1 MPNFAILTDSASN
14 LTAKQLRDNDITA
27 IPFPY
32 FLRGK
37 ECGCDTLEIF
47 DDMAFYAALKNGE
60 KVTTSQIN
68 PQTYTN
74 YMRPLL
80 EAGNDILFIG
90 LSSGISG
97 SFASAAIAKEQLS
110 EEFPERKIELVDSL
124 GASLGEGLIVLK
136 AAELRSEGKTLG
148 DTAEEIRIH
157 IKKMY
162 QVFTVDDLMFL
173 KRTGRLSNISAVVGT
188 VLGIKPMLKGNEEG
202 KIVAF
207 GKIRGRAKVIAAL
220 AEKYDALVKE
230 PEKQTVGI
238 SYCDC
243 KEDAKALAELI
254 NKTNPPKK
262 LIVLKHEPA
271 TGSHLGPGALAL
283 YFEGEKGVRK
293 V

>member
-32 FLRGK
+32 FLKGK

-97 SFASAAIAKEQLS
+97 SFASATIAKEQLS

-136 AAELRSEGKTLG
+136 AAELRAEGKTLG

-173 KRTGRLSNISAVVGT
+173 KRTGRLSNISAALGT

>member
-1 MPNFAILTDSASN
+1 MPNFAILTDSSSN

-32 FLRGK
+32 FLKGK
-37 ECGCDTLEIF
+37 ECGCDTLETF

-80 EAGNDILFIG
+80 ESGKDILFVG
-90 LSSGISG
+90 LSSGVSG
-97 SFASAAIAKEQLS
+97 AFDSAVMAKEQLA
-110 EEFPERKIELVDSL
+110 EEFPQCKIELVDSL
-124 GASLGEGLIVLK
+124 GASLGEGLMVLR
-136 AAELRSEGKTLG
+136 AAELRAEGKTISE
-148 DTAEEIRIH
+148 TAEEVRIH
-157 IKKMY
+157 IEKMY

-173 KRTGRLSNISAVVGT
+173 KRTGRLSNISAAAGT
-188 VLGIKPMLKGNEEG
+188 VLGIKPLLKGNEEG

-207 GKIRGRAKVIAAL
+207 GKVRGKAKVIAAL
-220 AEKYDALVKE
+220 AEKYGTLVKE

-243 KEDAKALAELI
+243 KEDATALAELI
-254 NKTNPPKK
+254 NRTNPPKK
-262 LIVLKHEPA
+262 LIVVKHEPA

-283 YFEGEKGVRK
+283 YFEGEKGIRK
-293 V
+293 A

>member
-1 MPNFAILTDSASN
+1 MSNFAILTDSASN

-32 FLRGK
+32 FLKGK
-37 ECGCDTLEIF
+37 EYGCELLETF
-47 DDMAFYAALKNGE
+47 DDMAFYAALRNGE

-68 PQTYTN
+68 PQRYTDF
-74 YMRPLL
+74 MRPLL
-80 EAGNDILFIG
+80 EGGKDILFIG
-90 LSSGISG
+90 ISSGISG
-97 SFASAAIAKEQLS
+97 AYASATIAKEQLA
-110 EEFPERKIELVDSL
+110 EEFPDRKIELVDSL
-124 GASLGEGLIVLK
+124 GASLGEGLMVLK
-136 AAELRSEGKTLG
+136 AAEYRKEGKSLTE
-148 DTAEEIRIH
+148 TAEEIRVH
-157 IKKMY
+157 IEKMY

-173 KRTGRLSNISAVVGT
+173 KRTGRLSNLSAVVGT

-207 GKIRGRAKVIAAL
+207 GKIRGRAKVISAL
-220 AEKYDALVKE
+220 AEKYDTLVKD

-243 KEDAKALAELI
+243 KEDANALAELI

-262 LIVLKHEPA
+262 LIIVKHEPA

-293 V
+293 A

>member
-37 ECGCDTLEIF
+37 ECGCDLLETF

-68 PQTYTN
+68 PQKYID
-74 YMRPLL
+74 YMRPIL
-80 EAGNDILFIG
+80 ESGKDILFIG
-90 LSSGISG
+90 ISSGISG
-97 SFASAAIAKEQLS
+97 AFSSAVMAKEQLA
-110 EEFPERKIELVDSL
+110 EEFHERKIELVDSL
-124 GASLGEGLIVLK
+124 GASLGEGLMVLR
-136 AAELRSEGKTLG
+136 AAELRAEGKTIG
-148 DTAEEIRIH
+148 ETAEEVRIH
-157 IKKMY
+157 IEKMY

-173 KRTGRLSNISAVVGT
+173 KRTGRLSNISAAVGT
-188 VLGIKPMLKGNEEG
+188 VLGIKPLLKGNEEG

-207 GKIRGRAKVIAAL
+207 GKVRGRAKVLAAL
-220 AEKYDALVKE
+220 AEKYDTLVKE
-230 PEKQTVGI
+230 PENQTVGI

-243 KEDAKALAELI
+243 KEDAKALAEMI
-254 NKTNPPKK
+254 NRTNPPKK
-262 LIVLKHEPA
+262 LIVVKHEPA

-283 YFEGEKGVRK
+283 YFEGEKGIRK

>member
-32 FLRGK
+32 FLKGK
-37 ECGCDTLEIF
+37 ECGCELLETF
-47 DDMAFYAALKNGE
+47 DDMAFYAALRNGE
-60 KVTTSQIN
+60 NVTTSQIN
-68 PQTYTN
+68 PQTYTD

-80 EAGNDILFIG
+80 ESGKDILFIG

-97 SFASAAIAKEQLS
+97 SFASATIAKEQLA
-110 EEFPERKIELVDSL
+110 EEFPRCKIELVDSL
-124 GASLGEGLIVLK
+124 GASLGEGLMALK
-136 AAELRSEGKTLG
+136 AAELRAEGKTL
-148 DTAEEIRIH
+148 DETAEEIRIH
-157 IKKMY
+157 IEKMY

-173 KRTGRLSNISAVVGT
+173 KRTGRLSNISAAVGT
-188 VLGIKPMLKGNEEG
+188 VLGIKPMLKGNEVG

-207 GKIRGRAKVIAAL
+207 GKVRGRAKIIAAL
-220 AEKYDALVKE
+220 AQKYETLVKE

-243 KEDAKALAELI
+243 KEEAEALAELI
-254 NKTNPPKK
+254 KKANPPKK
-262 LIVLKHEPA
+262 LIVVKHEPA
-271 TGSHLGPGALAL
+271 TGSHLGPCALAL

-293 V
+293 L

>member
-1 MPNFAILTDSASN
+1 MPDFAILTDSASN
-14 LTAKQLRDNDITA
+14 LTAIQLRDNDITA

-157 IKKMY
+157 IEKMY

-173 KRTGRLSNISAVVGT
+173 KRTGRLSNISAALGT

>member
-37 ECGCDTLEIF
+37 ECGCDTLETF
-47 DDMAFYAALKNGE
+47 DDIAFYAALKNGE
-60 KVTTSQIN
+60 RVTTSQIN
-68 PQTYTN
+68 PQRYIDF
-74 YMRPLL
+74 MRPLL
-80 EAGNDILFIG
+80 EAGKDILFIG

-97 SFASAAIAKEQLS
+97 AFSSAVMAMEQLS
-110 EEFPERKIELVDSL
+110 EEFPQRKIELVDSL
-124 GASLGEGLIVLK
+124 GASLGEGLMVLR
-136 AAELRSEGKTLG
+136 AAELRAEGKTIG
-148 DTAEEIRIH
+148 ETAEEVRIH
-157 IKKMY
+157 IEKMY

-173 KRTGRLSNISAVVGT
+173 KRTGRLSNISAAVGT
-188 VLGIKPMLKGNEEG
+188 VLGIKPLLKGNEEG
-202 KIVAF
+202 KIVAC

-220 AEKYDALVKE
+220 AEKYGTLVKE

-262 LIVLKHEPA
+262 LIVVKHEPA

-283 YFEGEKGVRK
+283 YFEGEKGIRK

>member
-1 MPNFAILTDSASN
+1 MPDFAILTDSASN
-14 LTAKQLRDNDITA
+14 LTAKQLRDNAITA

-32 FLRGK
+32 FLKGK
-37 ECGCDTLEIF
+37 ECGCDTLETF

-157 IKKMY
+157 IEKMY

-173 KRTGRLSNISAVVGT
+173 KRTGRLSNISAALGT

>member
-14 LTAKQLRDNDITA
+14 LTAKQLRDNNITA

-32 FLRGK
+32 FLKGK

-90 LSSGISG
+90 LSSGVSG
-97 SFASAAIAKEQLS
+97 AFSSAVMAKEQLS
-110 EEFPERKIELVDSL
+110 EEFPQRKIELVDSL

-136 AAELRSEGKTLG
+136 AAELRAEGKTLG

-173 KRTGRLSNISAVVGT
+173 KRTGRLSNISAALGT

>member
-1 MPNFAILTDSASN
+1 MPDFAILTDSASN
-14 LTAKQLRDNDITA
+14 LTAKQLRDNNITA

-32 FLRGK
+32 FLKGK
-37 ECGCDTLEIF
+37 ECGCDTLETF

-68 PQTYTN
+68 PQKYID
-74 YMRPLL
+74 YMRPIL
-80 EAGNDILFIG
+80 ESGKDILFIG

-97 SFASAAIAKEQLS
+97 AFSSAVIAKEQLND
-110 EEFPERKIELVDSL
+110 EFPERRIELVDSL
-124 GASLGEGLIVLK
+124 GASLGEGLIALK
-136 AAELRSEGKTLG
+136 AAEYRAEGKTIG
-148 DTAEEIRIH
+148 ETAEEIRIH
-157 IKKMY
+157 IEKMY

-173 KRTGRLSNISAVVGT
+173 KRTGRLSNLSAAVGT
-188 VLGIKPMLKGNEEG
+188 VLGIKPILKGNEEG

-207 GKIRGRAKVIAAL
+207 GKVRGRAKVISAL
-220 AEKYDALVKE
+220 AEKYNALVKD
-230 PEKQTVGI
+230 PETQTVGI

-243 KEDAKALAELI
+243 KEDAKALADLI

-262 LIVLKHEPA
+262 LLIVKHEPA

-293 V
+293 A

>member
-1 MPNFAILTDSASN
+1 MPDFAILTDSASN
-14 LTAKQLRDNDITA
+14 LTAKQLRDNNITA

-32 FLRGK
+32 FLKGK
-37 ECGCDTLEIF
+37 EYGCEMLETF
-47 DDMAFYAALKNGE
+47 DDMAYNAALNNGE

-68 PQTYTN
+68 PQKYID
-74 YMRPLL
+74 YMRPIL
-80 EAGNDILFIG
+80 ESGKDILFIG

-97 SFASAAIAKEQLS
+97 AFSSAVIAKEQLND
-110 EEFPERKIELVDSL
+110 EFPERRIELVDSL
-124 GASLGEGLIVLK
+124 GASLGEGLIALK
-136 AAELRSEGKTLG
+136 AAEYRADGKTI
-148 DTAEEIRIH
+148 DETAEEIRIH
-157 IKKMY
+157 IEKMY

-173 KRTGRLSNISAVVGT
+173 KRTGRLSNLSAVVGT
-188 VLGIKPMLKGNEEG
+188 VLGIKPLLKGNEEG

-207 GKIRGRAKVIAAL
+207 GKIRGRAKVIATL
-220 AEKYDALVKE
+220 AEKYDTLVKE

-254 NKTNPPKK
+254 NRTNPPKK
-262 LIVLKHEPA
+262 LIIVKHEPA

>member
-1 MPNFAILTDSASN
+1 MPDFAILTDSASN

-97 SFASAAIAKEQLS
+97 SFASATIAKEQLS

-157 IKKMY
+157 IEKMY

-173 KRTGRLSNISAVVGT
+173 KRTGRLSNISAALGT

>member
-1 MPNFAILTDSASN
+1 MPDFAILTDSASY

-97 SFASAAIAKEQLS
+97 SFASATIAKEQLS

-136 AAELRSEGKTLG
+136 AAELRAEGKTLG

-173 KRTGRLSNISAVVGT
+173 KRTGRLSNISAALGT

-262 LIVLKHEPA
+262 LIVVKHEPA

>member
-1 MPNFAILTDSASN
+1 MPDFAILTDSASN

-32 FLRGK
+32 FLKGK
-37 ECGCDTLEIF
+37 ECGCDTLETF

-97 SFASAAIAKEQLS
+97 SFASATIAKEQLS

>member
-1 MPNFAILTDSASN
+1 MPDFAILTDSASN

-32 FLRGK
+32 FLKGK
-37 ECGCDTLEIF
+37 ECGCDTLETF

-97 SFASAAIAKEQLS
+97 SFASATIAKEQLS

-157 IKKMY
+157 IEKMY

-173 KRTGRLSNISAVVGT
+173 KRTGRLSNISAALGT

>member
-32 FLRGK
+32 FLKGK
-37 ECGCDTLEIF
+37 ECGCDTLETF

-136 AAELRSEGKTLG
+136 AAELRAEGKTLG

-173 KRTGRLSNISAVVGT
+173 KRTGRLSNISAALGT

>member
-1 MPNFAILTDSASN
+1 MPDFAILTDSASN

-37 ECGCDTLEIF
+37 ECGCDTLETF

-68 PQTYTN
+68 PQKYADC
-74 YMRPLL
+74 MRPIL
-80 EAGNDILFIG
+80 ESGRDLLFIG

-97 SFASAAIAKEQLS
+97 AYASAVIAKEQLA
-110 EEFPERKIELVDSL
+110 EEFPDRKIELVDSL
-124 GASLGEGLIVLK
+124 GASLGEGLMVLR
-136 AAELRSEGKTLG
+136 AAEYRKEGKSLNE
-148 DTAEEIRIH
+148 TAKEIRIH
-157 IKKMY
+157 IEKMY

-173 KRTGRLSNISAVVGT
+173 KRTGRLSNLSAAVGT
-188 VLGIKPMLKGNEEG
+188 VLGIKPLLKGNEDG
-202 KIVAF
+202 KIVSF
-207 GKIRGRAKVIAAL
+207 GKIRGRGKVIAAL
-220 AEKYDALVKE
+220 AEKYNTLVKN
-230 PEKQTVGI
+230 PENQTVGI

-254 NKTNPPKK
+254 NEVKPPKK
-262 LIVLKHEPA
+262 LIIVKHEPA

>member
-1 MPNFAILTDSASN
+1 MPNFAILTDSTSN
-14 LTAKQLRDNDITA
+14 LIAKQLRDNDITA

-32 FLRGK
+32 FLKGK

-97 SFASAAIAKEQLS
+97 SFASATIAKEQLS

-173 KRTGRLSNISAVVGT
+173 KRTGRLSNISAALGT

>member
-1 MPNFAILTDSASN
+1 MPDFAILTDSASN
-14 LTAKQLRDNDITA
+14 LTAKQLRDNNITA

-32 FLRGK
+32 FLKGK
-37 ECGCDTLEIF
+37 EYGCEMLETF
-47 DDMAFYAALKNGE
+47 DDMAFYAALNNGE

-68 PQTYTN
+68 PQKYID
-74 YMRPLL
+74 YMRPIL
-80 EAGNDILFIG
+80 ESGKDILFIG

-97 SFASAAIAKEQLS
+97 SFASATIAKEQLS

-136 AAELRSEGKTLG
+136 AAELRAEGKTLG

>member
-1 MPNFAILTDSASN
+1 MPDFAILTDSASN

-157 IKKMY
+157 IEKMY